1 MSEQVPVFIKKENMP
16 TAKEWAEAIKSEGF
30 GLELDI
36 SWDGREED
44 GSYGYRPCR
53 YYDVKDVGFELD
65 LIMRDENFD
74 YFQEYEELDKNI
86 KKFDLAVCF
95 GVYTEED
102 AMASAVA
109 GTVLM
114 KIAGEGV
121 CFDLDEPISLASAL
135 VLCREVDKEMKLKR
149 LA

>member
-1 MSEQVPVFIKKENMP
+1 MSEQVPVFIKKEKIP

-30 GLELDI
+30 GLEIDET
-36 SWDGREED
+36 WEEEKRCD

-53 YYDVKDVGFELD
+53 YYEVKDVGFELD
-65 LIMRDENFD
+65 FIMRDENPD
-74 YFQEYEELDKNI
+74 YFQEYEELDSNV

-102 AMASAVA
+102 AMASAIA

-114 KIAGEGV
+114 KIVGEGV
-121 CFDLDEPISLASAL
+121 CFDLDDPISLESAL
-135 VLCREVDKEMKLKR
+135 VLCREVDREMKLKR
-149 LA
+149 